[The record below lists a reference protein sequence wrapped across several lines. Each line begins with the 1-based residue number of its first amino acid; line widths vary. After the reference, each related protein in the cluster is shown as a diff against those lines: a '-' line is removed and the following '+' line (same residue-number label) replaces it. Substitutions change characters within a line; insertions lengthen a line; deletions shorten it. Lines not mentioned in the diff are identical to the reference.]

1 MREILRDLLTFT
13 AGAAVAAILLL
24 AGLATQPDPAT
35 VLRGPVSSLE
45 GLAGFAAS
53 AAGLAVAAWWALG
66 LLLAVLSAGLQKAG
80 HAAAAAAAGA
90 LAPAFMKRLATAALG
105 LNLLAGVAAPANAAA
120 PPTPASQPSLSQ
132 PSGSQLLPLMQD
144 ESDEA
149 GKAADAPASPHWKPR
164 QQPTGAN
171 MLIRPGREEAAPAGA
186 QAIVRP
192 GDTLWSLAAEQLGPH
207 ATDARI
213 ADHWPRWYELNRTV
227 IGDRPDLIF
236 PGQVLEVPEIS
247 PP

>member
-13 AGAAVAAILLL
+13 AGATVAAILLL

-53 AAGLAVAAWWALG
+53 AAGLALAAWWALG

-120 PPTPASQPSLSQ
+120 PPTPASQQSLSQ

-144 ESDEA
+144 GSGEA

-164 QQPTGAN
+164 QPPTGAN
-171 MLIRPGREEAAPAGA
+171 MLIRPGREEAPPAGA

-213 ADHWPRWYELNRTV
+213 ADHWPRWYELNRAV

-236 PGQVLEVPEIS
+236 PGQVLDVPEIS

>member
-1 MREILRDLLTFT
+1 
-13 AGAAVAAILLL
+13 
-24 AGLATQPDPAT
+24 
-35 VLRGPVSSLE
+35 
-45 GLAGFAAS
+45 
-53 AAGLAVAAWWALG
+53 
-66 LLLAVLSAGLQKAG
+66 
-80 HAAAAAAAGA
+80 
-90 LAPAFMKRLATAALG
+90 
-105 LNLLAGVAAPANAAA
+105 
-120 PPTPASQPSLSQ
+120 
-132 PSGSQLLPLMQD
+132 
-144 ESDEA
+144 
-149 GKAADAPASPHWKPR
+149 
-164 QQPTGAN
+164 